1 MFSGGGNAG
10 ARGVSLLQG
19 VIQCVPD
26 GKIVKVGMQ
35 DSQGEDAR

>member
-1 MFSGGGNAG
+1 MPVRG
-10 ARGVSLLQG
+10 AFLLLQG

-26 GKIVKVGMQ
+26 GKIVKVGRQ

>member
-1 MFSGGGNAG
+1 MPVRG
-10 ARGVSLLQG
+10 AFLLLQG

-26 GKIVKVGMQ
+26 GKIVKVRMQ